1 MIGGVNPEV
10 RRRESWGTDALNQVH
25 ETRRE
30 FPNVTPGRRDE
41 WISEACDNSH
51 MPRRILSRNR
61 LDCAERKKGRPGRTA
76 LFRIE
81 VKGELVKQSP
91 STG

>member
-1 MIGGVNPEV
+1 MIGAKPKV
-10 RRRESWGTDALNQVH
+10 RGRESWGTDALNQVH